1 MEEIYHIPAMLK
13 ETIKGL
19 AVKPDGVYVDVT
31 FGGGGHSRAILE
43 NLSPVLPTREGGRM
57 ASGVMDDEKNGGEEA
72 QGRVEGDGI
81 GGGHLYSFDQD
92 IEAFENVQK
101 DEREKGT
108 HSNVSFRDNPRWTFV
123 HSNFRYL
130 KNWMDYYGV
139 EQIDG
144 LLADL
149 GVSFHHFDCPERGF
163 SFRYSAP
170 LDMRMNQTAKRTAA
184 DIVNSYSEDELARLF
199 WLYGEMKNGRGIARN
214 IVRARAQKPIER
226 TEELVQAALN
236 IKVQTLPN
244 PPHGEEGSRLSAST
258 ADKREGG
265 MASRGKKEADITETG
280 VPSVELAGTEHR
292 ETQGK
297 EEKNPPRLADRR
309 ELDIP
314 AQYKKD
320 LARLF
325 QALRIEVND
334 EMGALREMLVAARNL
349 LKPGGRIAVL
359 TYHSLEDRLVK
370 NFLRSG
376 NLEGTIEKDF
386 YGNALTPFDV
396 IEKGLTASDDEVER
410 NPRSRSAKLRVA
422 EKK

>member
-13 ETIKGL
+13 ETIEGL
-19 AVKPDGVYVDVT
+19 AIKPDGVYVDVT
-31 FGGGGHSRAILE
+31 FGGGGHSRGILE
-43 NLSPVLPTREGGRM
+43 EIESRRTSGRKEEKGGR
-57 ASGVMDDEKNGGEEA
+57 
-72 QGRVEGDGI
+72 
-81 GGGHLYSFDQD
+81 LFSFDQD
-92 IEAFENVQK
+92 EEALQNAIV
-101 DEREKGT
+101 
-108 HSNVSFRDNPRWTFV
+108 DNPRWTFV

-130 KNWMDYYGV
+130 RNWMDYYGV
-139 EQIDG
+139 KEIDG

-163 SFRYSAP
+163 SFRFSAP

-184 DIVNSYSEDELARLF
+184 DIVNGYSEEELARIF

-214 IVRARAQKPIER
+214 ICKARSQKPILR
-226 TEELVQAALN
+226 TEELVEAALH
-236 IKVQTLPN
+236 IQVS
-244 PPHGEEGSRLSAST
+244 EENRILSGPM
-258 ADKREGG
+258 D
-265 MASRGKKEADITETG
+265 ETTND
-280 VPSVELAGTEHR
+280 VV
-292 ETQGK
+292 
-297 EEKNPPRLADRR
+297 

-334 EMGALREMLVAARNL
+334 EMGALREMLVAARDL
-349 LKPGGRIAVL
+349 LKPGGRIAIL

-386 YGNALTPFDV
+386 YGNAITPFDV
-396 IEKGLTASDDEVER
+396 IEKGRVASDDEVER

-422 EKK
+422 ERK